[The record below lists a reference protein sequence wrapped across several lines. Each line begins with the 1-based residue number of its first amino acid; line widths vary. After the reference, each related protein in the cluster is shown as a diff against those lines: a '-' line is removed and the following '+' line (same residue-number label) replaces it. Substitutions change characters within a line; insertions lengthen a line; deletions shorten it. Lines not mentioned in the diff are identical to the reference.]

1 MGTVEGLGGPSG
13 LLGDLDI
20 SIASGRGMIPIESIR
35 HRDATDDETEI
46 LGSLRKS
53 CYFCR
58 YGLIYAGLGRM

>member
-1 MGTVEGLGGPSG
+1 
-13 LLGDLDI
+13 
-20 SIASGRGMIPIESIR
+20 MIPIESIR

-58 YGLIYAGLGRM
+58 YELIYAGLGRM